1 MVHFLYYNSLVI
13 NEIAVLKISIK
24 LQLLTENAYD
34 NLFDDDL
41 NELLWRRELAGFKRR
56 ERLDVKK
63 PGPPFSTNNYAFK
76 IPSTSGKYSRIDL
89 ASLIC
94 K

>member
-1 MVHFLYYNSLVI
+1 M
-13 NEIAVLKISIK
+13 
-24 LQLLTENAYD
+24 YD
-34 NLFDDDL
+34 DDDDDDDL
-41 NELLWRRELAGFKRR
+41 DALLWRRELAGFKRR

-76 IPSTSGKYSRIDL
+76 TQSP
-89 ASLIC
+89 AS